1 MADAYGRL
9 ARRSEYEI
17 LAKNNK
23 LKSIDDEPDETP
35 FQKYQRLQV
44 EVSQLVKEINDLS
57 IIEENVCYINDTIV
71 YH

>member
-1 MADAYGRL
+1 MNLDTYGRL

-23 LKSIDDEPDETP
+23 LKAVDDEPEETP

-57 IIEENVCYINDTIV
+57 IIEDNVSSNCLY
-71 YH
+71 